1 MIRVSQHY
9 FCIPEC
15 LARQRRPINV
25 AITAGPR
32 PGTRIPRGNYPIEL
46 AVWVA
51 DQHVHS
57 CQYTLDV
64 IVKKCKDVFPP
75 SDGSVHCSY
84 GTIWGSKCNFS
95 CSAGYE
101 LLGHHS
107 IICEEHSN
115 EMSWSSSFPKCKKI
129 PYKYSPSVKSLP
141 CLKPQQPS
149 DGTVVCDS
157 NGQSMYPDGSVCQF
171 FCYPGFL
178 IENLLTS
185 NALIVCKNGQWTP
198 NSNVQCIATY
208 CSDPRQPEYGSVRCN
223 NKDVKEASF
232 KSKYK
237 NGTSCHFQC
246 DTGYV
251 IPKSQRHLNKIT
263 CYAPHW
269 NDSSIPECKRRFSV
283 KYLT

>member
-1 MIRVSQHY
+1 MHTKKIS
-9 FCIPEC
+9 
-15 LARQRRPINV
+15 LARRRRPINV

-32 PGTRIPRGNYPIEL
+32 PGTRIPGGNYPIEL

-115 EMSWSSSFPKCKKI
+115 EMSWSSSFPKCK
-129 PYKYSPSVKSLP
+129 
-141 CLKPQQPS
+141 
-149 DGTVVCDS
+149 
-157 NGQSMYPDGSVCQF
+157 
-171 FCYPGFL
+171 
-178 IENLLTS
+178 
-185 NALIVCKNGQWTP
+185 
-198 NSNVQCIATY
+198 
-208 CSDPRQPEYGSVRCN
+208 
-223 NKDVKEASF
+223 
-232 KSKYK
+232 SK
-237 NGTSCHFQC
+237 
-246 DTGYV
+246 
-251 IPKSQRHLNKIT
+251 LN
-263 CYAPHW
+263 
-269 NDSSIPECKRRFSV
+269 
-283 KYLT
+283 